1 MTKRMVWPALAALF
15 ALGGAACEDKKD
27 ADELRRDAKQM
38 VPGRQG
44 AEETAEDAKEA
55 VQNAGKDVK
64 DAAKDARDDAR
75 RQGRRAQDE
84 NRSERQ

>member
-1 MTKRMVWPALAALF
+1 MTKRMVWPALAAVL

-27 ADELRRDAKQM
+27 ADELRRDAKQV

-64 DAAKDARDDAR
+64 EAAKETRDDVK

-84 NRSERQ
+84 SRSERQ